1 MKKVLLLLLF
11 PVFVFAQKE
20 QVIYEKLANQTCEC
34 INSKKNEK
42 ISQIELGLCVIG
54 SLGKLSDKDK
64 KIINYN
70 SEANSID
77 KVSEQVGM
85 QMVSICPDV
94 FTDML
99 QNEETSEVASD
110 AEVTDTS
117 STGIFQS
124 MVSNQFNTI
133 IIMDSENQKREF
145 IWLFPFEGDALFI
158 KNKIIKGDKIEILY
172 REQNFFDPKINDYR
186 IYNEILKVKL
196 Q

>member
-1 MKKVLLLLLF
+1 MLF
-11 PVFVFAQKE
+11 PVFIFAQKE

-34 INSKKNEK
+34 VNSKKTEK
-42 ISQIELGLCVIG
+42 ISQIELGLCVLG
-54 SLGKLSDKDK
+54 SLGKLSDKEK
-64 KIINYN
+64 KTIKYD
-70 SEANSID
+70 SGEGSID

-85 QMVSICPDV
+85 QMVAICPDV
-94 FTDML
+94 FSNML
-99 QNEETSEVASD
+99 QDEGASEVASD
-110 AEVTDTS
+110 AEASDPS

-172 REQNFFDPKINDYR
+172 REQNFFDPKINDYK
-186 IYNEILKVKL
+186 IYNEILEVKL